1 MHLVLQEPEIEG
13 VSILYSVE
21 RLVAHVR
28 TKHQEAIIADTRS
41 RIPLVDAF
49 PSVSKITCFLR
60 ACVTVMSW

>member
-28 TKHQEAIIADTRS
+28 TAHQEAIIADTSAYGR
-41 RIPLVDAF
+41 
-49 PSVSKITCFLR
+49 
-60 ACVTVMSW
+60 